1 MASINIKY
9 MLLMYEHV
17 CSVCL
22 TLSDCMEC
30 GPPVSSAYGVF
41 QARILQSVVI
51 PFSRESS

>member
-1 MASINIKY
+1 MASINTKY

-22 TLSDCMEC
+22 TLSDREC
-30 GPPVSSAYGVF
+30 GPPVSSAYGIF
-41 QARILQSVVI
+41 QARILQSAVI